1 MCPFILSKL
10 VLTNFKSYA
19 GVVTV
24 GPFHEKFSSVVGP
37 NGSGKSNLI
46 DAILFVFGFRAS
58 KIRLKKISELI
69 HQSNSASYGYCQVD
83 VHFLE
88 KNDGPPIEVK
98 VSRVAK
104 RSGDSYYLLNENKVS
119 FKGVSD
125 FLKSKGVDLEN
136 NRFLILQGEVEMIS
150 QMKPKGSKDGDIGL
164 LEYLEDIIGTS
175 IYNSSLYNL
184 QLCLENSTH
193 EQQSQLKV
201 LQNLDKEVSLLQA
214 ENSEAEE
221 AFELS
226 LDLIYHKF
234 CLNSVLLRQEVVAEC
249 KLKNSIE
256 QFKIHKVTVNNDI
269 EVIARG
275 LKKTENLVC
284 QKTDSLQKSQNKLV
298 LERHILED
306 IRSNAVK
313 TNEELLQMEKSH
325 NELLLKQRTNQETL
339 QQTIKQFD
347 RIAEK
352 TKTLQNGIST
362 LVSQQLECSSQLCL
376 LKQRASSCEVKTLA
390 VKQKE
395 KRPIQES
402 RKLNLMDDNT
412 RITLELGH
420 LDQKVKESSKSIEII
435 QECIAEKQSLLEH
448 RRLNMLQSDRTSLKA
463 LLEAQKCQIL
473 SGLHGRLGDLGSVP
487 KKYDVAVSTAC
498 KCLNFV
504 VVDSADDAQA
514 CVNYLRSNQLGR
526 LTFIIL
532 EKLETVK
539 PFNTVPGLRLFDFI
553 ETEEKFR
560 SAFYFALKDT
570 LVAESIEDAQKLAF
584 GSQRFRVVTLHG
596 SLIDISGAMTGGGG
610 KVMHGAIKTIQQD
623 PKPSTI
629 DSIQLE
635 LDSLY
640 AQLGHLELQK
650 GISLQK
656 KKNIY
661 WRTIKVVFRNKKNQ
675 FYHFK

>member
-1 MCPFILSKL
+1 
-10 VLTNFKSYA
+10 
-19 GVVTV
+19 
-24 GPFHEKFSSVVGP
+24 
-37 NGSGKSNLI
+37 
-46 DAILFVFGFRAS
+46 
-58 KIRLKKISELI
+58 
-69 HQSNSASYGYCQVD
+69 
-83 VHFLE
+83 
-88 KNDGPPIEVK
+88 
-98 VSRVAK
+98 
-104 RSGDSYYLLNENKVS
+104 
-119 FKGVSD
+119 
-125 FLKSKGVDLEN
+125 
-136 NRFLILQGEVEMIS
+136 
-150 QMKPKGSKDGDIGL
+150 
-164 LEYLEDIIGTS
+164 
-175 IYNSSLYNL
+175 
-184 QLCLENSTH
+184 
-193 EQQSQLKV
+193 
-201 LQNLDKEVSLLQA
+201 
-214 ENSEAEE
+214 
-221 AFELS
+221 
-226 LDLIYHKF
+226 
-234 CLNSVLLRQEVVAEC
+234 
-249 KLKNSIE
+249 
-256 QFKIHKVTVNNDI
+256 
-269 EVIARG
+269 
-275 LKKTENLVC
+275 
-284 QKTDSLQKSQNKLV
+284 
-298 LERHILED
+298 
-306 IRSNAVK
+306 
-313 TNEELLQMEKSH
+313 MEKSH

-395 KRPIQES
+395 KRPIQDEINQINEELTLINEKMSLLRDNSLKSRSDLNQTEEDMSCITLKLETLES